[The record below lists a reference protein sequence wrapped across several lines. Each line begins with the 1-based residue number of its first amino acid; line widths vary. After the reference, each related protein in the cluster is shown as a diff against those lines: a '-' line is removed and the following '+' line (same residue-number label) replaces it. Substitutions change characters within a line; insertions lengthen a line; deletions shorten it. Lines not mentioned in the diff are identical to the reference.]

1 MAASPEQLRTAVDEY
16 RRLFRPQQL
25 NQLHACRRLAL
36 DAMCDL
42 AAFEPQLAGSLVHGD
57 GPLDRIRLLLRA
69 DTPEQVIMHLD
80 DRHIPWRTTEAS
92 LLHAGERRIDWPALR
107 FMAGD
112 TRVELVILPRGS
124 HGDPPRDPLAN
135 TRRLE
140 RLDRDQLQMLIDGRS
155 DQRWSSGG

>member
-80 DRHIPWRTTEAS
+80 DRHIPWRTAEARCCTPVNGAS
-92 LLHAGERRIDWPALR
+92 IGPHCDSWRA
-107 FMAGD
+107 
-112 TRVELVILPRGS
+112 TRV
-124 HGDPPRDPLAN
+124 
-135 TRRLE
+135 
-140 RLDRDQLQMLIDGRS
+140 
-155 DQRWSSGG
+155 SSW